1 MVMPSA
7 TRLSSVRRVR
17 LLSSTRRPHLVIWT
31 CVAVVLAVGVAAA
44 FGHLIAPQDPNTQ
57 NLLTGTSHPSSSHLL
72 GTDNLGRDILSR
84 VIAGARTA
92 IVGPLII
99 ALGSVL
105 IGGSLGLVAGYLG
118 GRTDWLLMRWV
129 DLMYALPALLIAI
142 VVVGVLGGGY
152 WLSVL
157 LLLLLSAP
165 YDTRVIRGATL
176 EQKGKLY
183 VEAARTLGASSGRIM
198 FWHIRPN
205 ITPIMVANSFLNVAF
220 NIVNLA
226 ALSFLGLGV
235 APGTPDW
242 GRMLADNR
250 ELVTVNPAAAI
261 APGVAI
267 VIAAASV
274 NLLGDYVHER
284 LSDRGRAR

>member
-1 MVMPSA
+1 MTETTVSVGRA
-7 TRLSSVRRVR
+7 RLRDAGGSV
-17 LLSSTRRPHLVIWT
+17 HLIMWT
-31 CVAVVLAVGVAAA
+31 SLGIVAALGIA
-44 FGHLIAPQDPNTQ
+44 AVFGHLITPQDPNAQ
-57 NLLTGTSHPSSSHLL
+57 NLLTSAGPPSGSHLL

-92 IVGPLII
+92 LLGPLVI

-105 IGGSLGLVAGYLG
+105 LGGSLGLLAGFIG
-118 GRTDWLLMRWV
+118 GRTDWVIMRWV
-129 DLMYALPALLIAI
+129 DMMYALPALLIAI

-157 LLLLLSAP
+157 LLLFLSAP

-176 EQKGKLY
+176 EQRGKTY
-183 VEAARTLGASSGRIM
+183 VEAARTIGLSSARIM
-198 FWHIRPN
+198 FWQIRPN
-205 ITPIMVANSFLNVAF
+205 ITPIMVANSVLNVAF

-235 APGTPDW
+235 AAGTPDW

-250 ELVTVNPAAAI
+250 ELVTVNPPAAL
-261 APGVAI
+261 APGIAI
-267 VIAAASV
+267 VLGAASL
-274 NLLGDYVHER
+274 NFLGDYVHER